1 MNPYKE
7 ILGYAYDRHPLGK
20 VDSITTDG
28 DTVRLNVIYK
38 DASIAKN
45 IVSRT
50 FRDPIPAIKRVIF
63 NPPATIVMWDDDTK
77 TVVKADKE
85 RYDPE
90 KGLAMAISKKA
101 LGNKGN
107 YFEEFK
113 KHVTKD
119 AQLESAGY
127 NIAEGIKDGFA
138 MAAEKMKNLA
148 ERMGKDTEIAK
159 LRVTLNGSY
168 ERLFD
173 VYTKRGAT
181 KADLVSAIETV
192 LNEIG
197 EVTNA

>member
-1 MNPYKE
+1 MNPYEE

-20 VDSITTDG
+20 VDSITKDG

-50 FRDPIPAIKRVIF
+50 FRDPIPAVKRVIF

-127 NIAEGIKDGFA
+127 NKDA
-138 MAAEKMKNLA
+138 
-148 ERMGKDTEIAK
+148 EIAK

>member
-1 MNPYKE
+1 MNPYEE

-20 VDSITTDG
+20 VDSITKDG

-50 FRDPIPAIKRVIF
+50 FRDPIPHIKRVIF
-63 NPPATIVMWDDDTK
+63 NPPATIVMWDDNTK

-85 RYDPE
+85 TYDPE

-127 NIAEGIKDGFA
+127 NIAEGIRDGFA
-138 MAAEKMKNLA
+138 MATKNMKDLA
-148 ERMGKDTEIAK
+148 DRMRKDAEIAN
-159 LRVTLNGSY
+159 LRSTLNGSY

-173 VYTKRGAT
+173 VYTKKGAT